1 MITVA
6 SRSSILGVG
15 LLAAALTAFGASD
28 AWAQRNPNPRVAP
41 PNSTPHGMSYA
52 GWAEEWWE
60 WAFSIPADQNPNLD
74 HDGRFFDV
82 GQSGSVFFVP
92 GNFGGTDVRTV
103 TLPAGKAL
111 LIVGASVLGILGLDA
126 PTEAELR
133 TGVEQAYAGLAKVQ
147 VEVDGMALKHL
158 PRYTVLTPLF
168 SFTLPD
174 NNIAGL
180 AAGEYQ
186 GIAEGVFL
194 LLEPLPVGEHVIH
207 VLNVFPAFSVTTDVT
222 TVITVSPHR

>member
-28 AWAQRNPNPRVAP
+28 AWAQGNSNPRVAP
-41 PNSTPHGMSYA
+41 PNSRPHGMSYTD
-52 GWAEEWWE
+52 WAEKWWE

-147 VEVDGMALKHL
+147 VEVDGMALKDL

-180 AAGEYQ
+180 PAGEYQ
-186 GIAEGVFL
+186 GIAEGIFL

-207 VLNVFPAFSVTTDVT
+207 VLNEFPAFSVTTDVT
-222 TVITVSPHR
+222 TIITVSPHR